1 MDQSTRT
8 LPATR
13 RYAVLGTGALGGF
26 YGARLQRASLEV
38 HFLLHSD
45 YEQVR
50 KRGLHVQSCEGDFHL
65 PHVHAHAS
73 VASMP
78 PANVVIV
85 ALKAVQNHLL
95 PEFLPSVVAEQG
107 VVLLLQN
114 GLGGEEL
121 IASILGP
128 ERVMGGLCFLCSN
141 KVGPGEIHHLDYGLI
156 QLADYGPGYT
166 PQGITPRMQQIQAD
180 FERAGIKI
188 KLSQD
193 LLLSRWQKSVWNIP
207 FNSLSVILNA
217 STNEMMADPATRSLA
232 QTIMREVV
240 QGAAVCGRS
249 ISADFVEDMLARTER
264 MQPYKTSMKL
274 DFDHQ
279 RPLEV
284 EAIVGIPLRMAQER
298 GADLPRIEML
308 YQQLLFL
315 SRALKI

>member
-26 YGARLQRASLEV
+26 YGARLQRAGCEV

-50 KRGLHVQSCEGDFHL
+50 QRGLSIQSCDGDFHL
-65 PHVHAHAS
+65 PQVHAHAS

-78 PANVVIV
+78 PCEVVIV
-85 ALKAVQNHLL
+85 AWKAVQNDLL
-95 PEFLPSVVAEQG
+95 PEMLPPVLTDQG

-121 IASILGP
+121 IASIVGT

-156 QLADYGPGYT
+156 QLADYGPDYA

-180 FERAGIKI
+180 FEQAGIQI

-232 QTIMREVV
+232 QAIMGEVV
-240 QGAAVCGRS
+240 EGAAACGRP
-249 ISADFVEDMLARTER
+249 ISPDFVEDMLTRTER
-264 MQPYKTSMKL
+264 MKPYKTSMKL
-274 DFDHQ
+274 DFDNK

-284 EAIVGIPLRMAQER
+284 EAIVGMPLRMAEAR
-298 GADLPRIEML
+298 GAVLPRIEML

-315 SRALKI
+315 SRT